1 MGGGNEGFPTTSWTQ
16 IRAIHSMDLVQRR
29 LLLDQLLG
37 RYWKPVY
44 CHLRRKGLDN
54 ESAKDMTQDFFEQI
68 ILGRGLV
75 DRADQAKGRFRTFL
89 LTVLDRYVVD
99 SHRRATAGKRISAD
113 GLPVI
118 PLEDLPDLPADRMGE
133 QPGQAFN
140 YAWAT
145 TLLDEVLAK
154 VETDCYHDG
163 QSLHWEV
170 FKARVLTPIIENT
183 EPQPMVEVC
192 QRLGI
197 PDPST
202 ASNMIVTV
210 KRKFRSIL
218 LETLGEHTTCPSEAE
233 EELHALMEALG
244 NP

>member
-16 IRAIHSMDLVQRR
+16 IRAIHSMDLIQRR
-29 LLLDQLLG
+29 VLLDHLLG

-68 ILGRGLV
+68 VLGRGLV
-75 DRADQAKGRFRTFL
+75 DRADQTKGRFRTFL
-89 LTVLDRYVVD
+89 LTALDRYVVD
-99 SHRRATAGKRISAD
+99 SHRRQTADKRETAA
-113 GLPVI
+113 GTPAI
-118 PLEDLPDLPADRMGE
+118 PLEDLPDLPADGSEAR
-133 QPGQAFN
+133 PDRAFH
-140 YAWAT
+140 YAWAA
-145 TLLDEVLAK
+145 TLLDEVLAR
-154 VETDCYHDG
+154 VETDCGRDG
-163 QSLHWEV
+163 QGVHWEV
-170 FKARVLTPIIENT
+170 FKARVLAPIMENA
-183 EPQPMVEVC
+183 EPQPLAEVC

-210 KRKFRSIL
+210 KRRFRSVL
-218 LETLGEHTTCPSEAE
+218 LETLGEHTASPSEAE

-244 NP
+244 SP